1 MAKKIIINGI
11 INIPKTTTTT
21 QPPKKIVINMFE
33 VNIKSG
39 ILQEEYDYYI
49 LQDGFD
55 HAKILLDN

>member
-21 QPPKKIVINMFE
+21 QPPKKIIINMFE
-33 VNIKSG
+33 INSA
-39 ILQEEYDYYI
+39 LYQEEYNYYI

-55 HAKILLDN
+55 YAKILLDN

>member
-21 QPPKKIVINMFE
+21 QPPKKITINMFDI
-33 VNIKSG
+33 NSA
-39 ILQEEYDYYI
+39 LYQEEYNYYI

-55 HAKILLDN
+55 YAKILLDN

>member
-1 MAKKIIINGI
+1 MAQKIIINGI

-55 HAKILLDN
+55 YAKILLDN

>member
-21 QPPKKIVINMFE
+21 QPPKKIIINTFE
-33 VNIKSG
+33 INSA
-39 ILQEEYDYYI
+39 LYQEEYNYYI

-55 HAKILLDN
+55 YAKILLDN

>member
-21 QPPKKIVINMFE
+21 QPPKKIIINAFE
-33 VNIKSG
+33 INSA
-39 ILQEEYDYYI
+39 LYQEEYNYYI

-55 HAKILLDN
+55 YAKILLDN

>member
-21 QPPKKIVINMFE
+21 KPPKKIIINMFK
-33 VNIKSG
+33 VNIDSA
-39 ILQEEYDYYI
+39 LYQEEYDYYI

-55 HAKILLDN
+55 YAKILLDN

>member
-21 QPPKKIVINMFE
+21 QPPKKIIINMFE
-33 VNIKSG
+33 IDSA
-39 ILQEEYDYYI
+39 LYQEEYDYYI

-55 HAKILLDN
+55 YAKILLDN

>member
-55 HAKILLDN
+55 YAKILLDN

>member
-21 QPPKKIVINMFE
+21 KPPKKIIINMFE
-33 VNIKSG
+33 INSA
-39 ILQEEYDYYI
+39 LYQEEYDYYI

-55 HAKILLDN
+55 YAKILLDN

>member
-21 QPPKKIVINMFE
+21 QPPKKIIINMFE
-33 VNIKSG
+33 INSA
-39 ILQEEYDYYI
+39 LYQEEYDYYI

-55 HAKILLDN
+55 YAKILLDN